1 MPFLHL
7 SPDCALDKRHV
18 IGVFDMDTATVSP
31 ETRRFLRESERQ
43 GKLRSVARD
52 LPKSFVLTDSRV
64 FLASTAPQ
72 SLRGH
77 LEE

>member
-1 MPFLHL
+1 MYLHL
-7 SPDCALDKRHV
+7 SQTCVLDKEEV

-31 ETRRFLRESERQ
+31 ETRRFLRNCEQS
-43 GKLRSVARD
+43 GHLRSVARD
-52 LPKSFVLTDSRV
+52 LPKSFVLTANTV
-64 FLASTAPQ
+64 YLAQPSPA

>member
-1 MPFLHL
+1 MFLHL
-7 SPDCALDKRHV
+7 SQTCVLKKDEV

-31 ETRRFLRESERQ
+31 ETRRFLRGAEQAKR
-43 GKLRSVARD
+43 LRSVAKD
-52 LPKSFVLTDSRV
+52 LPKSFVITQDTV
-64 FLASTAPQ
+64 YLAQPSPA